1 MERIK
6 GEEKKRN
13 VEERGRRVRCV
24 WGGVG
29 GNEEGD
35 EEGEGRRRRMW
46 FVLGILG
53 EKREGAGMK

>member
-1 MERIK
+1 M
-6 GEEKKRN
+6 
-13 VEERGRRVRCV
+13 EERGRRVRCV